1 MEVSEKTLSEKTLMG
16 GPSAYCIS
24 EGQLAQAQRLA
35 HEDPDSSPL
44 IQGQISRLERE
55 LSRNE
60 RAALA
65 FLIIERL
72 RAKP

>member
-1 MEVSEKTLSEKTLMG
+1 MGLDAKSLMG

-24 EGQLAQAQRLA
+24 TGQLDSAFHLA
-35 HEDPDSSPL
+35 NEHPDSAPR
-44 IQGQISRLERE
+44 IQLELERLESA

-65 FLIIERL
+65 FVLIERL
-72 RAKP
+72 RETSASH

>member
-1 MEVSEKTLSEKTLMG
+1 MGMAAKSLMG

-24 EGQLAQAQRLA
+24 TGQLENAFQLA
-35 HEDPDSSPL
+35 NKDPDSSPR
-44 IQGQISRLERE
+44 IQAQIERLEKD

-65 FLIIERL
+65 FVLIERL
-72 RAKP
+72 RETTAQH